1 MRRTVALDL
10 TCLFLAPLSRTPR
23 GIDRVELAYAEHF
36 LRNSTAECVGVLP
49 TPWGVRFYE
58 RDRAIRGIEIV
69 KSLWREG
76 VDASTDDILASTR
89 AALCAPPEGVAT
101 IIGAARALSI
111 FEKIKGFCQIIGG
124 AGFSFG
130 RSCRKHLPEKAIY
143 LNVGQLTVFRSFFR
157 WLSVRSDVPA
167 VFMVHDAIPIE
178 YPDHHVAAGVRLH
191 HSIFRNVAEYAT
203 ALIMPSEAAKESV
216 LRHLRAYDQRDRP
229 AHAELLPVPDA
240 FLEPAE
246 PDQNLR
252 NQPYFVIC
260 GAIDAHKNHLTI
272 LRAWE
277 ILLERR
283 GKDAPKLVIAGSCGV
298 TSAPVFDFLRTSVSI
313 QKHVVIAS
321 GLSTAGLRQLISASS
336 GVLMPSI
343 AEGFGLPIVEAL
355 AQGVPV
361 IASDI
366 PAHREAGSGGSVR
379 YVDSMDEEKWVA
391 AIEQFWLSPNPKL
404 IYRPKTWS
412 DYFGNIE
419 RFLSFI

>member
-36 LRNSTAECVGVLP
+36 LRNSTTECVGVLP

-58 RDRAIRGIEIV
+58 RDRAIRGIDIV
-69 KSLWREG
+69 KSLWRER
-76 VDASTDDILASTR
+76 VDASTDDILVAAR
-89 AALCAPPEGVAT
+89 AALCAPPG
-101 IIGAARALSI
+101 GAAIVGATRAPSI
-111 FEKIKGFCQIIGG
+111 FEKIEGFWQIIGG

-130 RSCRKHLPEKAIY
+130 RSCRKRLPTNSIY

-157 WLSVRSDVPA
+157 WLSARSDVSA

-178 YPDHHVAAGVRLH
+178 YPDHHAAAGVRLH
-191 HSIFRNVAEYAT
+191 HSIFQNVAEFAT
-203 ALIMPSEAAKESV
+203 ALIMPSETAKESV
-216 LRHLRAYDQRDRP
+216 LRHLRAYDRRDRP

-240 FLEPAE
+240 FLETAE
-246 PDQNLR
+246 PDQTLR
-252 NQPYFVIC
+252 NQPYFVVC
-260 GAIDAHKNHLTI
+260 GAIDAHKNHLTL

-277 ILLERR
+277 IILERN
-283 GKDAPKLVIAGSCGV
+283 GNNAPKLVIAGSSGV
-298 TSAPVFDFLRTSVSI
+298 TSAPVFEFLRTSVSI
-313 QKHVVIAS
+313 QKHVLIAS
-321 GLSTAGLRQLISASS
+321 GLSTAGLRQLVRASS

-355 AQGVPV
+355 AQAVPV

-366 PAHREAGSGGSVR
+366 PAHREAGSGGSVQ
-379 YVDSMDEEKWVA
+379 YVESMDAEKWVA
-391 AIEQFWLSPNPKL
+391 AIEQFWLNPNPN
-404 IYRPKTWS
+404 IVYSPKTWT

-419 RFLSFI
+419 RFLSSI